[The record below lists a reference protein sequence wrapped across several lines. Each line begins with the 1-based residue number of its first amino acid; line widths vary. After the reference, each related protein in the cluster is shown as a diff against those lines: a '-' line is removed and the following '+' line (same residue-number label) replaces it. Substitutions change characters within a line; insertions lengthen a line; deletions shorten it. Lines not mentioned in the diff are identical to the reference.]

1 METNQEVETLRQE
14 LKLLRDF
21 KINPIDLSY
30 PIIPPFRG
38 CGEIKLI
45 ILGQDPTIKNVV
57 SRKKITCT
65 LNLDKKNALK
75 TYVNRIC
82 AELGITIDNV
92 YATNLFK
99 YFYTERPA
107 KTIEVLMCHLQPN
120 LDLLQRELAE
130 FKNIPVITLGEPVL
144 QLITNEYEKIR
155 EFWDYNKKTKTT
167 DGRFTYSEAKD
178 NLPNRNFFPFPY
190 QPSIRKE
197 FYKNTLTDYLQ
208 FMKTE
213 INQHSHKS

>member
-1 METNQEVETLRQE
+1 MKLIQAVETLRQK
-14 LKLLRDF
+14 LKAEKDF
-21 KINPIDLSY
+21 DYNPIDLSY
-30 PIIPPFRG
+30 PVIPPFRG
-38 CGEIKLI
+38 NGEIKLI
-45 ILGQDPTIKNVV
+45 ILGQDPTIRNVA

-65 LNLDKKNALK
+65 LNLDKNNSLK

-82 AELGITIDNV
+82 GELGITIDNV

-107 KTIEVLMCHLQPN
+107 KTIEVLIKHLQPN
-120 LDLLQRELAE
+120 LDLLQRELSE

-144 QLITNEYEKIR
+144 QLITNEYEKVR

-167 DGRFTYSEAKD
+167 GGRFTYSEAKD
-178 NLPNRNFFPFPY
+178 NQLNRDFFPFPH

-197 FYKNTLTDYLQ
+197 FYKNTLTYYLQ
-208 FMKTE
+208 FMKTR
-213 INQHSHKS
+213 

>member
-1 METNQEVETLRQE
+1 MKIINEVEKIRQA
-14 LKLLRDF
+14 LKEDQDYDV
-21 KINPIDLSY
+21 NPIDLTLPVVS
-30 PIIPPFRG
+30 PFRG
-38 CGEIKLI
+38 NGEIKLI
-45 ILGQDPTIKNVV
+45 ILGQDPTIKNVA

-65 LNLDKKNALK
+65 LNLDKNNTLK
-75 TYVNRIC
+75 TYVNKIC
-82 AELGITIDNV
+82 SELGIATDNV

-99 YFYTERPA
+99 YFYGIPPA
-107 KTIEVLMCHLQPN
+107 GAMEVLINHLQPN
-120 LDLLQRELAE
+120 LDLLQRELSE

-144 QLITNEYEKIR
+144 QLITNEFEKVR

-167 DGRFTYSEAKD
+167 NGRFTYSQAKD
-178 NLPNRNFFPFPY
+178 NQLNRDFFPFPH

-213 INQHSHKS
+213 MIH